1 MPDRIL
7 GERAAA
13 YVELRPGT
21 ALDSKRCAPTC
32 RPKASR
38 AALARGAGRPAR
50 VAAGRRQQGRE
61 GQLREDAKRRF
72 GDALDEDLLAR
83 TRAVD
88 RADDRHWK
96 LPPAMGGSP
105 ASRMWTARELWI
117 VLGCLICQ
125 MGLGLTYVTRGLSA
139 DLIEALDLTRAQ
151 FSGANVPQ
159 LTFQALASPVAG
171 WLTVRYG
178 ASRVLAA
185 SSLLFAGVF
194 FVYARAESIV
204 GFYCAM
210 AGVGLGAAGMG
221 DITVGHVVARWVRR
235 HRGLALGI
243 AYAGSNV
250 GGWAMVRLTGAVAE
264 RWDFRAGL
272 LAVVAFSL
280 LVLLPASLFLIRDRD
295 DAGDARATNDA
306 AADAR
311 LDRPAD
317 AQADRPPDDPRD
329 APGGQEGDA
338 LDLDLAAALRT
349 PTFWILTST
358 LFSFFFYFTGALD
371 HLVLFLTDAG
381 LSREEARGH
390 LSLAIALGI
399 VSKLA
404 GGWIADRIPHERS
417 ILYDY
422 ALLAFSSFVLLALP
436 NPVLLPVFVYTFGF
450 SQAARDVVY
459 PLVIERCF
467 GTRHL
472 GSIYGMMTLT
482 LLPGAVLGPLLAATL
497 RDTLGDYRIAFM
509 IFAAMNTASVAALFF
524 VRDER
529 ARRIA
534 RTR

>member
-1 MPDRIL
+1 MSDP
-7 GERAAA
+7 AAA
-13 YVELRPGT
+13 T
-21 ALDSKRCAPTC
+21 
-32 RPKASR
+32 
-38 AALARGAGRPAR
+38 PAR
-50 VAAGRRQQGRE
+50 SPQ
-61 GQLREDAKRRF
+61 RF
-72 GDALDEDLLAR
+72 WR
-83 TRAVD
+83 
-88 RADDRHWK
+88 
-96 LPPAMGGSP
+96 
-105 ASRMWTARELWI
+105 ARELWI

-139 DLIEALDLTRAQ
+139 DLIEALGLTRAQ

-159 LTFQALASPVAG
+159 LTLQALASPLAG
-171 WLTVRYG
+171 YLTVRYG
-178 ASRVLAA
+178 ASRVLAG
-185 SSLLFAGVF
+185 SSLLFAVVF
-194 FVYARAESIV
+194 FVYARAESIP
-204 GFYCAM
+204 GFYFAM

-221 DITVGHVVARWVRR
+221 DITVGHVVTRWVRR

-272 LAVVAFSL
+272 LSVVAFSL
-280 LVLLPASLFLIRDRD
+280 LVLLPVSLFLIRDRD
-295 DAGDARATNDA
+295 GDDTGGVPDGNAGAGAGAEDGSSSGAARPGRARASSNMA
-306 AADAR
+306 AASAT
-311 LDRPAD
+311 P
-317 AQADRPPDDPRD
+317 D
-329 APGGQEGDA
+329 APGSNHDEHRPEH
-338 LDLDLAAALRT
+338 DLDLRAALRT
-349 PTFWILTST
+349 PTFWILTTT

-422 ALLAFSSFVLLALP
+422 ALLAFSSFVLLLLP
-436 NPVLLPVFVYTFGF
+436 NPALLPVFVYSFGF

-467 GTRHL
+467 GSRHL

-497 RDTLGDYRIAFM
+497 RDTLGDYRIAFA
-509 IFAAMNTASVAALFF
+509 IFAAMNALSVAALFF
-524 VRDER
+524 IRDER
-529 ARRIA
+529 ALA
-534 RTR
+534 RMRPTPPPGWPTPPG